1 MGSRCQEVYVAV
13 GIDILEGAYTLQ
25 WTLHNKPA
33 DSLILLHVQLP
44 ITTIPSL
51 VGNIPVNQVSMSM
64 VNEHKEGEEK
74 KLKDCMELY
83 KQFCSRSKVEARP
96 LIVERADVSRG
107 IVEMVLELGIRK
119 LIMGTSLPGSAKSK
133 KKMQVTGKAGY
144 VLSHAINS
152 CEISIV
158 CKGTLVAARE
168 GSVTDN
174 EDFARS
180 FSLQPKLQPDLAA
193 SVKTPGNLSAAGE
206 ENQSRFEA
214 SMDITPVISELFS
227 SIQVEENRQID
238 GDETHNNVQLREAL
252 EVAENARREMHRETV
267 RRQNS
272 EREVEKETVR
282 RKNAER
288 ELKKEIVRRKNA
300 EREVEKETVRRKEPE
315 AAEMQSLRKLRA
327 SETGLEDAKSVSKMK
342 EENCQELTRRLKE
355 VEEELQ
361 AMIDKGISLATQVA
375 EFSHEHDQAVQEL
388 EAAEQKLMVVEMQ
401 NYHILKEKEEEI
413 KQLQELL
420 HSTSRL
426 ETTSS
431 SSNNLEFREYSL
443 EDIKAATGNYCNH
456 TKLGG
461 GGYGTVYKGQIGQA
475 TVAVKMVC
483 KDSLQ
488 GRQEFQREI
497 DILRDIRHPNL
508 VTVVGACFE
517 LGCILY
523 EYMTNGSLADRL
535 SCKDATPP
543 LSWHTR
549 IRIAAEICSGL
560 QYLHSLKPGPI
571 VHHDLKPENILLD
584 KNHVGKIGDFGQAR
598 RLSRDVQ
605 KESELKGTYLYM
617 DPEYQSN
624 GEYTTKSEVY
634 SFGMILLQL
643 LTGKA
648 ELGLVKEV
656 ESALENSKLDEVLD
670 PSAGEWPFPLAT
682 QLAYLALHCTEAV
695 RKNRPDIQPS
705 VMQMLDKLRH
715 FTVVPPEISRT
726 GNAEETH
733 VPGFFFCPISMTIMR
748 DPCVAA
754 DGFTY
759 EREAIK
765 EWFDRGNSTSPMTN
779 KKLEQKE
786 LIANHSLRS
795 AIRQWQERGNHL
807 VRGFEGEAF
816 KLLRFVLDRFVLIEL
831 CKQLSH
837 IDKKSLARQD
847 SGISFLVELGYH
859 ISHSVSDALN
869 LEVDFK
875 KLNLQHYVARPNFD
889 SKGYSHAHL
898 SLKENFT
905 HVSKLENF
913 WEDCGDEFEVR

>member
-51 VGNIPVNQVSMSM
+51 VGNIPVKQVSMSM

-288 ELKKEIVRRKNA
+288 ELIKEIVRRKNA
-300 EREVEKETVRRKEPE
+300 EREVEKETVRRKKAE

-426 ETTSS
+426 ETPSS
-431 SSNNLEFREYSL
+431 SSNNLEFREYSM
-443 EDIKAATGNYCNH
+443 EDIKAATGNFCNH

-461 GGYGTVYKGQIGQA
+461 GGNGTVYKGQIGQA

-508 VTVVGACFE
+508 VTVVGACFKH
-517 LGCILY
+517 GCILY

-543 LSWHTR
+543 LPWHTR
-549 IRIAAEICSGL
+549 IRIAADICSGL
-560 QYLHSLKPGPI
+560 QYLHNLKPDPI

-656 ESALENSKLDEVLD
+656 ESALENSKLDEFLD

-733 VPGFFFCPISMTIMR
+733 VPSFFFCPISMTIMR

-779 KKLEQKE
+779 KKLEHKD

-795 AIRQWQERGNHL
+795 AIRQWQERGN
-807 VRGFEGEAF
+807 
-816 KLLRFVLDRFVLIEL
+816 LL
-831 CKQLSH
+831 
-837 IDKKSLARQD
+837 
-847 SGISFLVELGYH
+847 
-859 ISHSVSDALN
+859 
-869 LEVDFK
+869 
-875 KLNLQHYVARPNFD
+875 
-889 SKGYSHAHL
+889 
-898 SLKENFT
+898 
-905 HVSKLENF
+905 
-913 WEDCGDEFEVR
+913 